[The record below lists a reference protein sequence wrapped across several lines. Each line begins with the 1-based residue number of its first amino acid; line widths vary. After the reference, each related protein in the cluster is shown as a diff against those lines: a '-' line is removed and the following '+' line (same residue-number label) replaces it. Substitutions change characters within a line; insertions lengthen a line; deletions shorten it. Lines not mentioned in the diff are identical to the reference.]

1 MDLEVPM
8 DFGTWGEEV
17 ACRHLQGKGYE
28 ILERNFRCRTGEL
41 DIVARIRNTICFV
54 EVKSRKGMTTGLPSE
69 AVTKEKQQHLRSA
82 ALFYLYSHPQKKNEF
97 LRMDVIEIL
106 RIQDKTY
113 LRHIENAF

>member
-1 MDLEVPM
+1 M

-17 ACRHLQGKGYE
+17 ASRYLERNGYE

-41 DIVARIRNTICFV
+41 DIVAKIGSTLCFV
-54 EVKSRKGMTTGLPSE
+54 EVKSRKGMATGFPSE
-69 AVTKEKQQHLRSA
+69 AVTREKQQHLRSA
-82 ALFYLYSHPQKKNEF
+82 AMFYLYSHPHQGTEL

-106 RIQDKTY
+106 HSDGKTY